1 MTTYQEPV
9 DIDAENGDRRFATIS
24 DDALDS
30 LRRLIG
36 VPIADTVEPW
46 CYEVTRDNVRHYA
59 HGIGDDNPLWSDPEH
74 AAGGPYGRIMAPP
87 SFVFA
92 LSRILSGYVGGLP
105 GIHAMWAGADLTWY
119 RPMLVGS
126 EVRTTA
132 YLKDLI
138 EHQTRFAGRAIQQ
151 IYHVDFTD
159 ADGVPLA
166 GGDSWCFRT
175 ERDTARELGTKYDE
189 AKAREPMRYTE
200 AELKEIFDLYE
211 AEEVRGAEARFHDD
225 VAVGDELRPMVKG
238 PMTVTGFIAFA
249 QGWGGLYI
257 RANKLAWK
265 QLKKHPGLGIANRFG
280 IPDVP
285 ERVHWEDDLA
295 TAVGT
300 PGAYDYGP
308 ERCSWLTHHLTNWI
322 GDDGFLLRHETKI
335 RHHNVAGDWI
345 KITGRVTGKGVD
357 DQSRPTVTVDQE
369 ARNQHGDLSIL
380 GTGTVILPGRA

>member
-1 MTTYQEPV
+1 MTTFQEPV
-9 DIDAENGDRRFATIS
+9 DLDAAGEERQFAVITDS
-24 DDALDS
+24 ALES

-46 CYEVTRDNVRHYA
+46 CHEVTRDNIRHYA
-59 HGIGDDNPLWSDPEH
+59 HGIGDDNPLWCDPEY
-74 AAGGPYGRIMAPP
+74 AAKTRYGRLVAPP
-87 SFVFA
+87 TFVFA

-105 GIHAMWAGADLTWY
+105 GIHAMWAGADLTWH
-119 RPMLVGS
+119 RPMAVGT
-126 EVRTTA
+126 EIRTRA

-138 EHQTRFAGRAIQQ
+138 EHQTRFAGRAFQQ

-159 ADGVPLA
+159 ADGTVLA
-166 GGDSWCFRT
+166 SGDSWCFRT
-175 ERDTARELGTKYDE
+175 ERDTARQLGTKYDE
-189 AKAREPMRYTE
+189 AKSRQPMRYTE
-200 AELKEIFDLYE
+200 AQLKEIFDRYE
-211 AEEVRGAEARFHDD
+211 AEEVRGVEPRYYDD
-225 VAVGDELRPMVKG
+225 VQVGDDVPPIVKG

-265 QLKKHPGLGIANRFG
+265 QFKKHPGLGIPNKFG

-322 GDDGFLLRHETKI
+322 GDDGVLLRHETKI

-345 KITGRVTGKGVD
+345 LITGRVTGK
-357 DQSRPTVTVDQE
+357 TVDEEGRGLVIVEQQ
-369 ARNQHGDLSIL
+369 AHNQHGDISAI
-380 GTGTVILPGRA
+380 GSGTVILPVRS